1 MGRILGRLAL
11 GLLPVALTPALG
23 FLLAE
28 GYVNLGAGC
37 KDIFAVIPL
46 LVWAFGYFIFSL
58 VFWWKGTPIVR
69 SVLYAAIWATGFM
82 ALMWVILL
90 LSQVMYLGVKGLS

>member
-11 GLLPVALTPALG
+11 SLMPLALTPGLG

-37 KDIFAVIPL
+37 KDILALIPW
-46 LVWAFGYFIFSL
+46 LVWAFAYFIGSL
-58 VFWWKGTPIVR
+58 VFWWKGTSVR
-69 SVLYAAIWATGFM
+69 RAVLYAAIWATGFM

-90 LSQVMYLGVKGLS
+90 LSQAGHFGSKGS

>member
-11 GLLPVALTPALG
+11 SLLPLALTPGLG
-23 FLLAE
+23 FLVAE

-37 KDIFAVIPL
+37 KDILALIPL
-46 LVWAFGYFIFSL
+46 LVWAFAYFICSL
-58 VFWWKGTPIVR
+58 VFWWKGTP
-69 SVLYAAIWATGFM
+69 VLRTMMYAALWAAGFM

>member
-11 GLLPVALTPALG
+11 GLLPLALTPALG

-28 GYVNLGAGC
+28 GYVNLGGGC

-46 LVWAFGYFIFSL
+46 LVWAFAYFIGSL
-58 VFWWKGTPIVR
+58 VFWWKGASVR
-69 SVLYAAIWATGFM
+69 RAVWYAAIWATGFM

-90 LSQVMYLGVKGLS
+90 LSQVMYLGLKGS

>member
-1 MGRILGRLAL
+1 MGRILTRLAVS
-11 GLLPVALTPALG
+11 LLPLALTPALG

-28 GYVNLGAGC
+28 GYVNLGGGC

-58 VFWWKGTPIVR
+58 VFWWKGAALLR
-69 SVLYAAIWATGFM
+69 AVLYAALGATGF
-82 ALMWVILL
+82 LVLL
-90 LSQVMYLGVKGLS
+90 